1 MKSQESQL
9 FMDIWHDQLLVWV
22 FVSDD
27 FTPSP
32 LGVPPDC
39 FNRCW
44 DTELVLMWFVWR
56 SGRRWS
62 RALPSGLCVLR
73 ASGSRGLRW
82 PSRRFTSLESLPW
95 TSLWESRESK
105 RSSMHPKTS
114 GDFINAVIPRKPG
127 HIRECFPAL
136 ENIYAFSRRFYP
148 KWLTVHSGYTYFIST
163 CVPWELNPQPL
174 CCWRNALPLSHRN
187 TGKVFFEH
195 NFK

>member
-1 MKSQESQL
+1 MVYIVEITRISAFRGYMTWSTFSFL
-9 FMDIWHDQLLVWV
+9 SFCVCWLYPVTTRCPAGGTL
-22 FVSDD
+22 D
-27 FTPSP
+27 F
-32 LGVPPDC
+32 

-44 DTELVLMWFVWR
+44 ETELVLMWFVWR

-148 KWLTVHSGYTYFIST
+148 KHYVYSGYT
-163 CVPWELNPQPL
+163 
-174 CCWRNALPLSHRN
+174 
-187 TGKVFFEH
+187 
-195 NFK
+195 